1 MPSPIKHS
9 SSTTKSKSSPKYT
22 SPTPLKSRTSTIT
35 LDNINDDVLQI
46 MLQRITIKQLLHIYK
61 TNTAFSEKKL
71 VIEMEVVDLSN
82 LTIGMQTINFLD
94 KILDKSKI
102 RKLILNNTK
111 FVIKMSEQF
120 SGNTK
125 IFENVKELRIKDT
138 QIDEKANY
146 FLKKYLNI
154 EDIKSLKIRR
164 LVLDNIS
171 FASDEDYE
179 AFNYNIEYYQNLDEL
194 IINNFNSVESR
205 GYDAN
210 GINYFN
216 ELIEKIRVLENL
228 KRLRINHTDINE
240 ETDWDETLLFVD
252 VFLETLDELVN
263 LKYLKFYKNSI
274 SEDKLDEIERGLSDR
289 FTKHKKHKNVWIIK
303 KGHSV

>member
-1 MPSPIKHS
+1 MPSSIKT
-9 SSTTKSKSSPKYT
+9 STTA
-22 SPTPLKSRTSTIT
+22 LKSRTSTIT

-46 MLQRITIKQLLHIYK
+46 MFRNLTIKQLLHIYK
-61 TNTAFSEKKL
+61 TNTTFSDKGI

-82 LTIGMQTINFLD
+82 LTIDRQTINFLD
-94 KILDKSKI
+94 KVLDKSKI

-125 IFENVKELRIKDT
+125 IFENVKELQIKDT
-138 QIDEKANY
+138 QIDVKANY

-154 EDIKSLKIRR
+154 EDIKPLKIKRM
-164 LVLDNIS
+164 LLDNIS
-171 FASDEDYE
+171 FASDEDFE

-194 IINNFNSVESR
+194 IISNFNSVEGR

-216 ELIEKIRVLENL
+216 ELIEQIRVLGNL
-228 KRLRINHTDINE
+228 KRLRINHTNITA
-240 ETDWDETLLFVD
+240 ETDWDETLVFVD
-252 VFLETLDELVN
+252 VFLETLGELVN
-263 LKYLKFYKNSI
+263 LQYLKFYKNTI
-274 SEDKLDEIERGLSDR
+274 SKEQLDEIEEGLKDR
-289 FTKHKKHKNVWIIK
+289 FYKHKNVWIIRK
-303 KGHSV
+303 DSV